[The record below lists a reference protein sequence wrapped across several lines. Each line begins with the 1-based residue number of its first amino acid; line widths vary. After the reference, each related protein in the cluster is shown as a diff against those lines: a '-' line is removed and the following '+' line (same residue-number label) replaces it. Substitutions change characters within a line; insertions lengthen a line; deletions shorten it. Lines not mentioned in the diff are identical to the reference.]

1 MLYLICSQLT
11 SMEHYMLDAIVIPH
25 VCLQIPP
32 MRECKTRRMSHLF
45 WRLGLNIKYN
55 LFGKDFCNLLSK
67 IESTDIV
74 VFFMVENK
82 EPVLNMCSWI
92 NKKTRKMVWFWNS
105 INDGL
110 NAAMHSMAEDIKW
123 MKKVGC
129 EIATFDPFDAS
140 ALDIKKCCQFFNFSG
155 APKLDH
161 EPQYDLY
168 FIGNPRG
175 KSREKILEEIM
186 RTANSQNLS
195 FNVLMRNKT
204 MNGYVSYQENLLFA
218 ANSHCIVEIVRE
230 NQTGLSLRPLEAV
243 AMKKKLITNNAFIKD
258 YDFYCPENVFI
269 WGEDNPER
277 LSNFV
282 SSPFKPLSEHILQ
295 EYDVNTWINN
305 LLYS

>member
-1 MLYLICSQLT
+1 
-11 SMEHYMLDAIVIPH
+11 MLDAIEIPH
-25 VCLQIPP
+25 RCLQIPS
-32 MRECKTRRMSHLF
+32 MQKSKIRRISHLF
-45 WRLGLNIKYN
+45 WRLGHNIKYN
-55 LFGKDFCNLLSK
+55 LFGNDFCNQLSR
-67 IESTDIV
+67 IEPTDTV

-82 EPVLNMCSWI
+82 EPILNMCSWI
-92 NKKTRKMVWFWNS
+92 NKKTRKIVWFWNS
-105 INDGL
+105 VNDGMY
-110 NAAMHSMAEDIKW
+110 AKMHSMAEDIRW

-129 EIATFDPFDAS
+129 EIATFDPFDSS
-140 ALDIKKCCQFFNFSG
+140 ALVIKKYNQFFNFSG
-155 APKLDH
+155 VPKLDH

-175 KSREKILEEIM
+175 ESREKTLAEIM
-186 RTANSQNLS
+186 STANDQNIS
-195 FNVLMRNKT
+195 FNVLMRNTT
-204 MNGYVSYQENLLFA
+204 MNGYIAYPENLRHA
-218 ANSHCIVEIVRE
+218 ANSRCIVEIVRD